1 MNDTILICDKCGGE
15 AGQNL
20 IGDEVYDWC
29 DDCGCIEGCSHEEAA
44 E

>member
-1 MNDTILICDKCGGE
+1 MNNTLICDKCGEE
-15 AGQNL
+15 AFTKL

-29 DDCGCIEGCSHEEAA
+29 EDCGCIEDCSHEEDIN